1 MRGTIRQR
9 SKGSWQLIFDMGRD
23 ESGRRRQKFVTV
35 RGTKAEADKCLRE
48 MLHRLETGSYVDPAK
63 ETVAGYLRRWLTD
76 YAATNTA
83 PKTLEGYNGIV
94 RRYVAPAFGSV
105 GLSKLSPQHVQG
117 LYSSMLAR
125 GLSPTTVLQTHR
137 VLREALSHA
146 VKWGLLARNVA
157 DAVDPPRKATRDMT
171 PLDDTQSR
179 RLLHAL
185 KGSRWEHPFTVALY
199 TGLRRSELCGLRWQD
214 VDLGHAALSVTRS
227 LQRVAGKGLV
237 EMEPKTRRSKR
248 LVSLPS
254 TAVGALQ
261 QQRVLQLEQRLLA
274 GAAWHDT
281 GHVFTNPDGTSL
293 SPDGVS
299 RAFSQIMAVLG
310 LSGVRLHDLRHTHAT
325 LMLKMGVHPKIVS
338 ERLGHANIGITLDTY
353 SHVLPGLQEAAA
365 EAFEQG
371 LAGASAATN

>member
-1 MRGTIRQR
+1 
-9 SKGSWQLIFDMGRD
+9 MGRD

-105 GLSKLSPQHVQG
+105 GLLKLSPQHVQG